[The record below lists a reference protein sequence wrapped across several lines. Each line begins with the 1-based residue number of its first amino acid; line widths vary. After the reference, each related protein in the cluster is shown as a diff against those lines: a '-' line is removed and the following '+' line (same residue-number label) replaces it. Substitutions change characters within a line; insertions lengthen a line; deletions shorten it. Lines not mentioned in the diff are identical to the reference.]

1 MAKERAEEE
10 RRQKE
15 EEEMSKYEAAMEL
28 KRTEHAAK
36 QAGMTVSRVFSCA
49 YHSTFIAHTLYSL
62 SRALVTLRALQV
74 EEYLKHK
81 ELEKRLADIRAAQEK
96 EAQEK
101 EAQEK
106 EAVQEKEAA
115 EEGAAEDG
123 TGSDSRLPS
132 RPVSPPLIAPEQQ
145 VFTAVMETEGGA
157 YSVEDVCASVQ
168 ERHQKLKL
176 VFTQHLGFEWN
187 VSVTAIVAESL
198 EDTSHEARLHKREA
212 QEAQDAEA
220 AANAEPVAHA
230 APAADVGVDID
241 SVPSEWCCSRR
252 ATYGGIGKCEYVG
265 CIHHLSDALNIAPEK
280 MRNIALAVVK
290 ACVQGGCGKVHYG
303 ACLDTIKC
311 DKCKRGE
318 LWKCPY
324 PRQRACVECK
334 PGADAFSTTIEAVSS
349 AVVKLAKC
357 SPRPPFGILFRGIER
372 LALPMKNLTEF
383 RSNELTEFSQIA
395 TQTTMEVRDGKL
407 AVSADVLKDFV
418 EKGFSSA
425 TTNKAVALS
434 YSGATKDKS
443 SDGGS
448 WVLEIETEDG
458 VADLKWVSQ
467 WPFEDENLLP
477 PFGSFD
483 IKGMRREQNINFL
496 RVGFK
501 SNSKAETFEEVRMRR
516 QAMLFSFVNE
526 LQQDANQF
534 LKNCQEIDMCT
545 IEIMCNK
552 MKTEIMK
559 EARIDCSGGGQDL
572 ADHFNVPARL
582 QSAMDK
588 LVASW
593 TVIMAHAASRLLESS
608 KLLFVEFSESDIWKN
623 QRDTEAEL
631 GQVLGEIENN
641 LKKSKSSMPWE
652 LLRYLELRKKDL
664 VEQVWLH
671 NNKIDNMRQKIGGLL
686 TRVLH
691 ILERI
696 EITGDMKHEQEFGV
710 EPRRTSRQRIN
721 EMRQEVYNI
730 RIKMAMERA
739 DSQEVTFFLCCFYF
753 HRRFYCLTKKSI
765 LSKKKSISTKRLNN
779 PAPIP
784 GYRTE
789 RAQRN

>member
-1 MAKERAEEE
+1 M
-10 RRQKE
+10 
-15 EEEMSKYEAAMEL
+15 
-28 KRTEHAAK
+28 
-36 QAGMTVSRVFSCA
+36 
-49 YHSTFIAHTLYSL
+49 
-62 SRALVTLRALQV
+62 
-74 EEYLKHK
+74 
-81 ELEKRLADIRAAQEK
+81 
-96 EAQEK
+96 
-101 EAQEK
+101 
-106 EAVQEKEAA
+106 
-115 EEGAAEDG
+115 
-123 TGSDSRLPS
+123 
-132 RPVSPPLIAPEQQ
+132 
-145 VFTAVMETEGGA
+145 
-157 YSVEDVCASVQ
+157 
-168 ERHQKLKL
+168 
-176 VFTQHLGFEWN
+176 
-187 VSVTAIVAESL
+187 
-198 EDTSHEARLHKREA
+198 
-212 QEAQDAEA
+212 
-220 AANAEPVAHA
+220 
-230 APAADVGVDID
+230 
-241 SVPSEWCCSRR
+241 
-252 ATYGGIGKCEYVG
+252 
-265 CIHHLSDALNIAPEK
+265 
-280 MRNIALAVVK
+280 
-290 ACVQGGCGKVHYG
+290 
-303 ACLDTIKC
+303 
-311 DKCKRGE
+311 
-318 LWKCPY
+318 
-324 PRQRACVECK
+324 
-334 PGADAFSTTIEAVSS
+334 SS

-357 SPRPPFGILFRGIER
+357 SPRPPFGIFLFRGIER

-395 TQTTMEVRDGKL
+395 TQTTMEVREGKL

-477 PFGSFD
+477 PFSSFD

-501 SNSKAETFEEVRMRR
+501 SNSKAETLEEVRMRR

-552 MKTEIMK
+552 MKTDIMK
-559 EARIDCSGGGQDL
+559 EAMIDCSGGGQDL

-582 QSAMDK
+582 QPAMDK
-588 LVASW
+588 LVSSW
-593 TVIMAHAASRLLESS
+593 TIIMAHAASRLLESS
-608 KLLFVEFSESDIWKN
+608 KLLFVEFSESDMWKN

-664 VEQVWLH
+664 VEQVLLH
-671 NNKIDNMRQKIGGLL
+671 NNKIDNKRQKIGGLL

-696 EITGDMKHEQEFGV
+696 EITGDMKHAQEFGV
-710 EPRRTSRQRIN
+710 EPRRTSRQCIN

-739 DSQEVTFFLCCFYF
+739 DSREVAYFFVV
-753 HRRFYCLTKKSI
+753 
-765 LSKKKSISTKRLNN
+765 STL
-779 PAPIP
+779 I
-784 GYRTE
+784 GVFIV
-789 RAQRN
+789 